1 MFEAKTIMKTHLIIV
16 KRQTPIYEAIR
27 TMVENNITGLPVV
40 DDDMTLIGII
50 TEKDVL
56 SLLYNIE
63 DKPSKV
69 EDFMTKGI
77 VSFDQEDSLIDIAE
91 SFIKNHF
98 RRVPIV
104 AQGKLVGIV
113 SRKDIIKYILKL
125 RREDK
130 SPTESTPTVHTEPIS
145 SRRSPAAGT

>member
-1 MFEAKTIMKTHLIIV
+1 MFEAKTIMKTRLITV
-16 KRQTPIYEAIR
+16 NRQTPIYEAIR

-63 DKPSKV
+63 DKPGKV

-130 SPTESTPTVHTEPIS
+130 SPTE
-145 SRRSPAAGT
+145 ALQ

>member
-1 MFEAKTIMKTHLIIV
+1 MFEAKIIMETHLITV
-16 KRQTPIYEAIR
+16 KRQTPVYEAIR
-27 TMVENNITGLPVV
+27 TMVENNVTGLPVV
-40 DDDMTLIGII
+40 DDDMILRGII

-63 DKPSKV
+63 DTADKV

-113 SRKDIIKYILKL
+113 SRKDIIRYILRL
-125 RREDK
+125 RHKDK
-130 SPTESTPTVHTEPIS
+130 AVV
-145 SRRSPAAGT
+145 

>member
-63 DKPSKV
+63 DKPGKV

-130 SPTESTPTVHTEPIS
+130 SPTE
-145 SRRSPAAGT
+145 ALQ